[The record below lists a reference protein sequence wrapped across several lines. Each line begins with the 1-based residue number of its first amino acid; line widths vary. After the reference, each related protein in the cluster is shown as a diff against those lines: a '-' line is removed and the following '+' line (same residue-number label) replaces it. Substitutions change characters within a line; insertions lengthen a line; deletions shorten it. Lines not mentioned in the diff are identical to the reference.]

1 MNFASDNHAGV
12 HPEILAAISS
22 INHDHVK
29 AYGDDD
35 YTSNAIQKFK
45 SVFGDQAEVFFVF
58 NGTAANV
65 LGLQSALNSYE
76 SILCAQSAHIHVD
89 ECGAPEKFIGSKLLS
104 IQTPDGKLTPELI
117 LPYCI
122 GVGDQHHVQPRVIS
136 IAQSTEYG
144 TIYST
149 DEVRS
154 LAKFA
159 HQRGML
165 LHMDGARISN
175 AAAALGIGLKEATVD
190 LGVDILSFGGTKNGA
205 LFGEAVLFFK
215 PELAKNFKYIRKQG
229 MQLASKMRFLS
240 IQLET
245 LLRNDLW
252 LRNAKQANE
261 MAQFLFQEVS
271 KIPSIQ
277 ISQKPQANA
286 VFAVLPSTLIP
297 KIQEK
302 YLFYVWKPEVSPGM
316 DEVRWMTSF
325 NTSKEDVLDF
335 VSVIKNQCP

>member
-12 HPEILAAISS
+12 HPEILAAISNV
-22 INHDHVK
+22 NHDHVQ

-35 YTSNAIQKFK
+35 YTKSAIQKFK
-45 SVFGDQAEVFFVF
+45 SVFGDQTEVFFVF

-65 LGLQSALNSYE
+65 LGLQAVLNSFE

-89 ECGAPEKFIGSKLLS
+89 ECGAPEKFIGSKLITIPTS
-104 IQTPDGKLTPELI
+104 DGKLTSELI
-117 LPYCI
+117 LPFCN
-122 GVGDQHHVQPRVIS
+122 GVGDQHHSQPRVIS

-144 TIYST
+144 TVYTIE
-149 DEVRS
+149 EVRA

-159 HQRGML
+159 HERGMI
-165 LHMDGARISN
+165 LHVDGARISN
-175 AAAALGIGLKEATVD
+175 AAASLGVGLKELTKD
-190 LGVDILSFGGTKNGA
+190 LGVDILSYGGTKNGA

-245 LLRNDLW
+245 LLTNDLW
-252 LRNAKQANE
+252 LKNAKQANE
-261 MAQFLFQEVS
+261 MAQLLYQEVS
-271 KIPSIQ
+271 KINSIK

-286 VFAVLPSTLIP
+286 VFAILPSSVIP

-302 YLFYVWKPEVSPGM
+302 YLFYVWKSDIFPGM
-316 DEVRWMTSF
+316 EEVRWMTSF
-325 NTSKEDVLDF
+325 NTSKEDVLNF
-335 VSVIKNQCP
+335 VEAIKSQCP